1 MAYIGNS
8 PEKGNFRKADSITC
22 SATATYNLLV
32 GGVAVNPNQN
42 QCIVSLNGVIQSS
55 GNSYTIASSQITF
68 ASALTSSDV
77 IDFILILGDTLD
89 VGTVSD
95 DTIGLAQLSATGTA
109 SSSTYLRGDNSWA
122 TAGGDLSFGGDTFGA
137 DKTIG
142 SNDAYALSIETNNA
156 VGLKIDNA
164 GHITK
169 PLQSACLVQKSAN
182 QNVDSTS
189 LTVVTYDTE
198 KFDQNADY
206 GSNTFTAPVTGKY
219 LLTYCVD
226 TFNAHSGGYLRVD
239 LVTSNTTFQQY
250 GTIDTGSNEYFSREF
265 SAVCDMDAS
274 DTAQVKVLHSND
286 TSWGVSGG
294 SATATTFSACLLA

>member
-32 GGVAVNPNQN
+32 GGVAVKPNQI